1 MLGDLALQRVEHVLC
16 GDLAQPREVAAVVCF
31 LQAQEVAPGF
41 LEKAL
46 DVEAGRNIGDE
57 LAAVI
62 RLHSRVPRKLR
73 RRWRS
78 HGLVTET
85 GVLYQRSL
93 RSPHRQQTHQS
104 EHDGA
109 GKQGHEKRADRGS
122 EASLREQPAQAK
134 ARGESSKGRKP
145 PARPGRLRRRR
156 RLLLLRRG
164 SRLLRRSDDLALGSE
179 TSAATEPRRLDV
191 ICQDAGTEYQREQG
205 NDQIFHSLSPRL
217 KICNPDA
224 KPRRPRSG

>member
-1 MLGDLALQRVEHVLC
+1 MLSDLALQRVEHVLC
-16 GDLAQPREVAAVVCF
+16 SDLAQPREVAAVICF

-46 DVEAGRNIGDE
+46 DVEAGRNTGDE

-62 RLHSRVPRKLR
+62 RLHSCVPGKLR
-73 RRWRS
+73 RRRRS

-85 GVLYQRSL
+85 GGVLYQRSL
-93 RSPHRQQTHQS
+93 RSPLRQQTHQS

-109 GKQGHEKRADRGS
+109 GKQGHEKRADHGS
-122 EASLREQPAQAK
+122 ETSLREQPAQAK
-134 ARGESSKGRKP
+134 ARGESGKGRKP
-145 PARPGRLRRRR
+145 AARPGRLRRRC
-156 RLLLLRRG
+156 RLLLCRG
-164 SRLLRRSDDLALGSE
+164 SRLLRGRDDLALGSE

-191 ICQDAGTEYQREQG
+191 ICQDARTEYQREQG

-217 KICNPDA
+217 KVCNPYA